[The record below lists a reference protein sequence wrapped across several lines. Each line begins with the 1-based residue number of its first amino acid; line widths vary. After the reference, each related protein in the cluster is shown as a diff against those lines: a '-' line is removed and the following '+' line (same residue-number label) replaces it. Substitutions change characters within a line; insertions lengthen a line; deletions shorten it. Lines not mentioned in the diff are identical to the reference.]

1 MILLHQF
8 QERTKQWEL
17 TTQLRISASKPH
29 KLRSQIEPHHQIIP
43 DFSSP
48 LDDKYHP
55 TDLQYSALVTSS
67 LDNNHKANRNNIMN
81 NEASNGTDP
90 IAGHDSASVHS
101 TESSAV
107 HSIISQST
115 TLSTPTGRHG
125 IEPSLIKS
133 FFRKS
138 STPKK
143 LSNDIVINMLPVRK
157 GLCLRIL
164 NSFLDQNQIAYT
176 VSSY

>member
-8 QERTKQWEL
+8 QERTKQWES

-29 KLRSQIEPHHQIIP
+29 KLRSQIEPHQQTLP

-48 LDDKYHP
+48 DDKYHP
-55 TDLQYSALVTSS
+55 TDLQYSALITSS
-67 LDNNHKANRNNIMN
+67 LDNNHKAIRNNITN
-81 NEASNGTDP
+81 SEPDNSSDP
-90 IAGHDSASVHS
+90 IAGQENTSVHS
-101 TESSAV
+101 NELSTPNNHSSY
-107 HSIISQST
+107 SS
-115 TLSTPTGRHG
+115 TLSTPNERHG
-125 IEPSLIKS
+125 IEASLRKS

-138 STPKK
+138 SPKK
-143 LSNDIVINMLPVRK
+143 TSNDIVINMLPVRK

-176 VSSY
+176 VSFY